1 MTRVPKIVGVADKR
15 NVVGGR
21 VAITRVG
28 CDAKVV
34 GFSKACRWQI
44 MSPNRGETK
53 RWFIRN
59 NVWKRMN
66 KKCCTMTR
74 ETCTAESQT
83 PEAQQK
89 MVLERL

>member
-1 MTRVPKIVGVADKR
+1 
-15 NVVGGR
+15 
-21 VAITRVG
+21 
-28 CDAKVV
+28 
-34 GFSKACRWQI
+34 

-53 RWFIRN
+53 RRFIRN

-66 KKCCTMTR
+66 KKWWMTR

-83 PEAQQK
+83 PKAQQG